1 MDVFQ
6 RGSAVA
12 FVGRIY
18 LSVLRSRST
27 AQLASLALWQGLTPD
42 EAWFLSAVLAV
53 WFGSSGELQKPDSDS
68 IVNTFGQSEIASIA
82 SVLSLYRDRLV
93 PFLSAAWSAS
103 DESEIQQSA
112 VFFLAALTQIGVPTV
127 QQALASRRVA
137 AIRDG
142 FLASFPCPPE
152 LSAQFLGIIPPDKA
166 KRASVAPRIAPNQK
180 PAAVGTPLVRPSDTK
195 ANESAPVKR
204 DLGSASRSERFDRA
218 EVKPKT
224 RSERFDSADFR
235 TPPSLPPV
243 PRLSAEE
250 TMVAHLFTLGY
261 APDEIDRIRRGP
273 KGSA

>member
-12 FVGRIY
+12 YVGRIY
-18 LSVLRSRST
+18 LTVLRSRST
-27 AQLASLALWQGLTPD
+27 AQPASLALWQGLTPD

-53 WFGSSGELQKPDSDS
+53 WFGSSGELQKADADS

-93 PFLSAAWSAS
+93 PFLRAAWSAS

-112 VFFLAALTQIGVPTV
+112 VFFLAALAQIGVPTV

-152 LSAQFLGIIPPDKA
+152 LSAQFLGIPDKA
-166 KRASVAPRIAPNQK
+166 TRARVPPRVAPNQK
-180 PAAVGTPLVRPSDTK
+180 SAVGTPLVRPSDAK
-195 ANESAPVKR
+195 ATESAPVNR
-204 DLGSASRSERFDRA
+204 DMGNASRSERFDRA

>member
-1 MDVFQ
+1 
-6 RGSAVA
+6 
-12 FVGRIY
+12 
-18 LSVLRSRST
+18 
-27 AQLASLALWQGLTPD
+27 
-42 EAWFLSAVLAV
+42 
-53 WFGSSGELQKPDSDS
+53 
-68 IVNTFGQSEIASIA
+68 
-82 SVLSLYRDRLV
+82 VLSLYRDRLV
-93 PFLSAAWSAS
+93 PFLRAAWSAS

-112 VFFLAALTQIGVPTV
+112 VFFLAALAQIGVPTV

-152 LSAQFLGIIPPDKA
+152 LSAQFLGIPDKA
-166 KRASVAPRIAPNQK
+166 TRARVSPRIAPNQK
-180 PAAVGTPLVRPSDTK
+180 SAVGTPLVRPSDAK
-195 ANESAPVKR
+195 ATESAPGNR
-204 DLGSASRSERFDRA
+204 DMGNASRSERFDRA

>member
-18 LSVLRSRST
+18 LTVLRSRST
-27 AQLASLALWQGLTPD
+27 AQTVSLALWQGLTPD
-42 EAWFLSAVLAV
+42 EAWFLSAVLAI
-53 WFGSSGELQKPDSDS
+53 WFGSSGELQKPDADS
-68 IVNTFGQSEIASIA
+68 IVNTFGQSEIAGIA

-93 PFLSAAWSAS
+93 PFLRAAWSAT

-112 VFFLAALTQIGVPTV
+112 VFFLAALAQIGVPTV
-127 QQALASRRVA
+127 QQALASPRVA
-137 AIRDG
+137 AIREN

-152 LSAQFLGIIPPDKA
+152 LSAQFLGIPNKTTRSSGA
-166 KRASVAPRIAPNQK
+166 STSSVAPAPK
-180 PAAVGTPLVRPSDTK
+180 AAVGMPLARPSDAK
-195 ANESAPVKR
+195 APEPAPRKQEI
-204 DLGSASRSERFDRA
+204 GKASRSERFDRA
-218 EVKPKT
+218 EAKPKT